1 MSINSANSII
11 GVSTAI
17 AGNLLISVALNLQK
31 YVHNTITM
39 DLNTSL
45 NTPQTNL
52 TTNKPSFAYLEHRLW
67 WLGMALLLVGE
78 TGNFIAYG
86 FASAVLIAP
95 LGTVALV
102 KYP

>member
-1 MSINSANSII
+1 MNNANSII

-17 AGNLLISVALNLQK
+17 IGNLLISVALNLQK
-31 YVHNTITM
+31 YVHNIITL
-39 DLNTSL
+39 DLDSLHNNNLSTSS
-45 NTPQTNL
+45 
-52 TTNKPSFAYLEHRLW
+52 KPSFAYLEYRVW

-78 TGNFIAYG
+78 MGNFVAYG

-102 KYP
+102 QHP